1 MTGFYV
7 DLCFRKTKEAKMWTK
22 QKLTPTPR
30 SLVHPPKQPG
40 REVAGP
46 GAEGQQHLYVAV
58 GCSTWVVWKENAH
71 RDEGYFCRC
80 SKWTVPNLW
89 R

>member
-1 MTGFYV
+1 M
-7 DLCFRKTKEAKMWTK
+7 RTK

-46 GAEGQQHLYVAV
+46 GAEGSST
-58 GCSTWVVWKENAH
+58 STWLLAAPRGWSGRRMPIATKAVSAGALSGPSPTYGD
-71 RDEGYFCRC
+71 R
-80 SKWTVPNLW
+80 
-89 R
+89 